1 MVLFCNLRKNVRGL
15 FIMKKTIISCILL
28 LWGVYANAQQ
38 IPAFSAD
45 QVIRYTSSKDTL
57 YIINFWATW
66 CAPCVAELPEFD
78 AIKKRYAT
86 QPVKVLLVS
95 LDFKED
101 YPYKLARFIERK
113 RLTPEVV
120 WLSETNPN
128 VFIPKIETSWQGSIP
143 ATVIV
148 HPGKGYKQFIEGSIS
163 ERQISK
169 IADKVLLAPKSSDK
183 EEVE

>member
-1 MVLFCNLRKNVRGL
+1 
-15 FIMKKTIISCILL
+15 MKKVIFSCLILL
-28 LWGVYANAQQ
+28 AAICTKAQQ

-45 QVIRYTSSKDTL
+45 QVIHYTSSKDTL

-78 AIKKRYAT
+78 ALKKRYAN

-101 YPYKLARFIERK
+101 YPYKLARFVEK
-113 RLTPEVV
+113 KKLTPEVV
-120 WLSETNPN
+120 WLSDTNPN
-128 VFIPKIETSWQGSIP
+128 VFIPKIDNSWQGSIP
-143 ATVIV
+143 ATVVV
-148 HPGKGYKQFIEGSIS
+148 HPGKGYKKFIEGSIS

-169 IADKVLLAPKSSDK
+169 IADKLLQDEFDK
-183 EEVE
+183 